1 MVHSISKEELLEAGC
16 LHAGKLDEAFALYRS
31 AFISANNESDMLV
44 FIRRL
49 YSVNEGAVF
58 ADFYYPALDAQSQ
71 ERFRACLNGPQ
82 LKMAEAF
89 QASDGQVYY
98 PLEEER
104 MLDFLVVATAR
115 NWLFSTFYFADK
127 KAMLWGNYD
136 LKFPIFCEDEANLQE
151 YMELA
156 KVYGLECHK

>member
-58 ADFYYPALDAQSQ
+58 ADFYYPVLDAQSQ

-98 PLEEER
+98 PLEEE
-104 MLDFLVVATAR
+104 
-115 NWLFSTFYFADK
+115 
-127 KAMLWGNYD
+127 AMLWGNYD

>member
-1 MVHSISKEELLEAGC
+1 
-16 LHAGKLDEAFALYRS
+16 
-31 AFISANNESDMLV
+31 
-44 FIRRL
+44 
-49 YSVNEGAVF
+49 
-58 ADFYYPALDAQSQ
+58 
-71 ERFRACLNGPQ
+71 
-82 LKMAEAF
+82 
-89 QASDGQVYY
+89 
-98 PLEEER
+98 
-104 MLDFLVVATAR
+104 VATAR

>member
-31 AFISANNESDMLV
+31 AIISANNESDMLV

-58 ADFYYPALDAQSQ
+58 ADFYYPVLDAQSQ

-82 LKMAEAF
+82 LKWQKRSKHPTDRYIIRWKRKGCWTFLLWPRPETGCF
-89 QASDGQVYY
+89 QHFI
-98 PLEEER
+98 L
-104 MLDFLVVATAR
+104 LI
-115 NWLFSTFYFADK
+115 K
-127 KAMLWGNYD
+127 KRCCGETM
-136 LKFPIFCEDEANLQE
+136 I
-151 YMELA
+151 
-156 KVYGLECHK
+156 